1 MQDYIRTTYTLRPE
15 RRLLGRQP
23 CIGQL
28 LLEPRDL
35 RERLVQLLLQ
45 LRRRLHLRERLGD
58 GRGAVARLGRI

>member
-1 MQDYIRTTYTLRPE
+1 MQVISALLILSFRQ
-15 RRLLGRQP
+15 LLGRQP
-23 CIGQL
+23 RVRQL